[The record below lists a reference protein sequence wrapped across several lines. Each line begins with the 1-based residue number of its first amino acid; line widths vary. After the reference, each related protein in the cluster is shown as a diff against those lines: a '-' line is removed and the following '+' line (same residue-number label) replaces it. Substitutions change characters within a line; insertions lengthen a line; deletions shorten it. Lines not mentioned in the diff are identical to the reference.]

1 LGNID
6 ELVHAAPPNLT
17 QRETR
22 EASSLRVDRPT
33 ALMGVNFAPFGNRV
47 DASHFRNGAMN

>member
-1 LGNID
+1 LSNID

-47 DASHFRNGAMN
+47 DASRFRNGAMN